1 MSRPAFLL
9 RPEPGWSASAAAAR
23 SIGLK
28 VEGEPLAEVES
39 VGWRVPEQ
47 RFDGLL
53 VGSAN
58 VFRHGGRLLEELH
71 DLPVHCVGETTADAA
86 RENGFTVETV
96 GHGGLANVLNSLAG
110 RALKLL
116 RPCGEARI
124 ALETPPGIEVT
135 DAVVYRLRHLP
146 IPPALARELG
156 RGGVVLLHSAELA
169 RHFGEECERL
179 GLSRCCP
186 LQAMAGAPSTSPTA
200 QTMPLCWPWRH
211 KCVVRSGKG
220 GPMHFGAGASKG
232 QQRGI
237 ASGPE

>member
-1 MSRPAFLL
+1 MSRAAFLL

-96 GHGGLANVLNSLAG
+96 GHGGLANVLNSLAS

-135 DAVVYRLRHLP
+135 DAIVYRLRHLP
-146 IPPALARELG
+146 IPPALAENLG

-179 GLSRCCP
+179 DLSRARLDAVLIGP
-186 LQAMAGAPSTSPTA
+186 RLLPAAGTGWRAIHIADRPDDAALLALAA
-200 QTMPLCWPWRH
+200 QVC
-211 KCVVRSGKG
+211 
-220 GPMHFGAGASKG
+220 SKVG
-232 QQRGI
+232 
-237 ASGPE
+237 

>member
-28 VEGEPLAEVES
+28 VQGEPLARVEA
-39 VGWRVPEQ
+39 VAWQIPEL

-58 VFRHGGRLLEELH
+58 VFRHGGQVLEILR

-86 RENGFTVETV
+86 RASGFTVETV
-96 GHGGLANVLNSLAG
+96 GHGGLANVVASLAG
-110 RALKLL
+110 RKLNLL
-116 RPCGEARI
+116 RPGGEARI
-124 ALETPPGIEVT
+124 ALDPPSGIEVT

-146 IPPALARELG
+146 IDPALAGNLG

-169 RHFGEECERL
+169 RHFVAECERL
-179 GLSRCCP
+179 NLPRAQLDAVLIGPRLVP
-186 LQAMAGAPSTSPTA
+186 AAGNGWRAIHIAERPDDAALLALAA
-200 QTMPLCWPWRH
+200 QVC
-211 KCVVRSGKG
+211 
-220 GPMHFGAGASKG
+220 SKVG
-232 QQRGI
+232 
-237 ASGPE
+237 